1 MITSG
6 YIRFKDGAQQF
17 VARKAKDV
25 GEGGI
30 LTEKLVYVT
39 PFDEQGTM
47 VQTSED
53 KNGTRALENYH
64 VIKANTDGSFDLPE
78 NIDKK
83 NIYYYVED
91 FAGT

>member
-1 MITSG
+1 M
-6 YIRFKDGAQQF
+6 
-17 VARKAKDV
+17 
-25 GEGGI
+25 
-30 LTEKLVYVT
+30 T
-39 PFDEQGTM
+39 PFDDQGTM

-64 VIKANTDGSFDLPE
+64 VIKANEDGSFDLPE

-91 FAGT
+91 LRGT